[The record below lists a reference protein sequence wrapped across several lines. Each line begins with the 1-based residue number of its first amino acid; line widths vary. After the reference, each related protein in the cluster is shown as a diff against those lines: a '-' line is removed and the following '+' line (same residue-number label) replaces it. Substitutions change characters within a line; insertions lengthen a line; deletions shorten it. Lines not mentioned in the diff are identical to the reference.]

1 MGVSVTLIATL
12 AKGDA
17 RWNTIPQ
24 GWLCRGS
31 VPPRVAPGIQ
41 KGGSGVT
48 EETGALSRAFVAAWR
63 CSGCTCMFMLAFALF
78 RACCLLFEILVT
90 V

>member
-24 GWLCRGS
+24 GWICRGS

-63 CSGCTCMFMLAFALF
+63 RFNNTCIFMLAFARF
-78 RACCLLFEILVT
+78 RACGLLFEVLVT
-90 V
+90 L